1 MLNIVIQESDLFF
14 RQGLQCF
21 FTDFFLFEFNQGIHF
36 NFEFTHDTV
45 RMADI
50 IVLPLCPGEVFTC
63 IPELQSRTRGIVI
76 GLVDDA
82 FRTPASPS
90 CFQDILFIARR
101 TSLMQVREALNITW
115 QKTQLTGF
123 SGDKN
128 ACSGC
133 QHKTLSMQQMR
144 IMVNLYK
151 GLSVTQIADKLKVS
165 CKTIFTHK
173 YMVMQ
178 KFDLRSDYEL
188 MILLNKLAERNTHQN
203 IFRDCFLNNSRTCDV
218 AEEMIF

>member
-1 MLNIVIQESDLFF
+1 MSAKSMLNIVIQESDLFF
-14 RQGLQCF
+14 RQGDYSAFLL
-21 FTDFFLFEFNQGIHF
+21 TFLFEFNQGIHF

-50 IVLPLCPGEVFTC
+50 IVLLCPEVFTC

-133 QHKTLSMQQMR
+133 Q
-144 IMVNLYK
+144 
-151 GLSVTQIADKLKVS
+151 
-165 CKTIFTHK
+165 
-173 YMVMQ
+173 Q
-178 KFDLRSDYEL
+178 KHCQC
-188 MILLNKLAERNTHQN
+188 NKCALW
-203 IFRDCFLNNSRTCDV
+203 
-218 AEEMIF
+218 